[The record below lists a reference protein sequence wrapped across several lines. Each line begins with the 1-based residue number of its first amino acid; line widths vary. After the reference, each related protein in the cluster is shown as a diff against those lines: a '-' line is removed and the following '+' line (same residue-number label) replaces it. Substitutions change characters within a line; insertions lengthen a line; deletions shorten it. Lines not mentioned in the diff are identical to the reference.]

1 MKGAA
6 AREAKDLS
14 GDPETPGSPDSE
26 AASAIV
32 PPALLAEWR
41 SAEDRLYPMIMV
53 RPESYERVVRLVGE
67 TTVELQLACQD
78 LASLVEESPRVAD
91 RVRRLA
97 DESVLGGHLDFALI
111 GAAACLMRYRQLE
124 AEMHREQRIRQIA
137 AAVASG
143 ATWVVLE
150 RGAPPTSWPPMP
162 TTTLE
167 MHLASGWALE
177 QTINIDGATGAPQF
191 VLTEVELDP
200 ATGERQRGDLS
211 EEEFDDLNEWRVAI
225 DERRHKIE
233 SGH

>member
-1 MKGAA
+1 MNQGA

-14 GDPETPGSPDSE
+14 RDPEPVGSPDSE
-26 AASAIV
+26 ATPTVV
-32 PPALLAEWR
+32 PAGLLAEWR
-41 SAEDRLYPMIMV
+41 TAEDRLYPMIMV

-67 TTVELQLACQD
+67 TTVELQLACND
-78 LASLVEESPRVAD
+78 LASLVDEAPRVAD

-97 DESVLGGHLDFALI
+97 DESVVGGHLDFALI

-167 MHLASGWALE
+167 MHLPSGWALE
-177 QTINIDGATGAPQF
+177 QTINVDGATGAPQF
-191 VLTEVELDP
+191 VVTEVELDP
-200 ATGERQRGDLS
+200 ATGERQPGDVV
-211 EEEFDDLNEWRVAI
+211 EEEFDDLNQWRAAI
-225 DERRHKIE
+225 VERRNQIE
-233 SGH
+233 SRH